1 MATAGE
7 QQRLRRSRKPS
18 WSPSRHW
25 EPITHNWSSQPNAYV
40 RVHKGGRVRAG
51 GPTYILPV
59 CRTQARGSASLTLK
73 YRLWYGLLD
82 DVPMSLPS
90 LS

>member
-1 MATAGE
+1 M
-7 QQRLRRSRKPS
+7 
-18 WSPSRHW
+18 
-25 EPITHNWSSQPNAYV
+25 
-40 RVHKGGRVRAG
+40 RAG